1 MGQAAD
7 SKVIEIDEARA
18 QLELDLQEL
27 EDRLP
32 APLRSMK
39 SLVGMLLGTAV
50 LMFLALRR
58 FRSRRSAKRTRGRG
72 GRADRARGSLTPIR
86 EASERGRDV
95 T

>member
-7 SKVIEIDEARA
+7 RKVIEIDEARA

-58 FRSRRSAKRTRGRG
+58 FRSKRSAGAPAAEVVVRIVRE
-72 GRADRARGSLTPIR
+72 DR
-86 EASERGRDV
+86 
-95 T
+95 